1 MADDSP
7 LIRSL
12 RAAVAAAPD
21 DVPLRLHFAELLL
34 AEGRNDEAVAEA
46 AVSLQHAPGDA
57 AARALMIRAMG
68 LPATPPTSPPVPA
81 APAAPAVPPVPPVL
95 AAPVAPAAPTGTGGT
110 TGLTSHADPTSLEEP
125 PAPGTPAEYTGPTSP
140 VTPAEQPQPARPA
153 DHTGPQPPESPVD
166 GPAFDWAAAEQ
177 QVRDVV
183 GPRFLTEPQAE
194 GGDAPAAWDVDAP
207 GSVRLADVGGMDEVK
222 DRLEAAFLAPMRNPE
237 LRRLYGK
244 SLRGGLLLYGPP
256 GCGKTFIARAVA
268 GELGA
273 NFLTVSLSDVLDM
286 WIGASEKN
294 VHDIFETAR
303 RQAPC
308 VVFLDELDALG
319 AKRSRTHHSGL
330 RNVVN
335 QLLTEL
341 DGIASGAG
349 NEGVFVLAATNVPW
363 DVDIALRRP
372 GRLDRTLL
380 VLPPDATAREAILR
394 YHLRER
400 PVESV
405 DLGKLVKATE
415 DFSGADLAHVC
426 ESAAETAL
434 LDSARSGS
442 VRLIT
447 TKDLLGAAKQIKPST
462 EPWFAA
468 ARNVAMFA
476 NEGGLYDDLLTHLK
490 RKRKL

>member
-1 MADDSP
+1 MSDESP

-12 RAAVAAAPD
+12 RTAVAAAPD
-21 DVPLRLHFAELLL
+21 DVPLRLHLAEMLL
-34 AEGRNDEAVAEA
+34 AAGRADDAVAEA
-46 AVSLQHAPGDA
+46 AVALQYAPADA
-57 AARALMIRAMG
+57 DARALMVRAMG
-68 LPATPPTSPPVPA
+68 LPPAGSAPPPAPSAPAPSAPAPAAGPPA
-81 APAAPAVPPVPPVL
+81 AP
-95 AAPVAPAAPTGTGGT
+95 G
-110 TGLTSHADPTSLEEP
+110 
-125 PAPGTPAEYTGPTSP
+125 
-140 VTPAEQPQPARPA
+140 
-153 DHTGPQPPESPVD
+153 
-166 GPAFDWAAAEQ
+166 FDWAAAEQ
-177 QVRDVV
+177 ELGGVV
-183 GPRFLTEPQAE
+183 GPRFVADPDAAEDAREHPLTSEGSEGTGA
-194 GGDAPAAWDVDAP
+194 GGDAADSPWEVDAP
-207 GSVRLADVGGMDEVK
+207 GTVRLADVGGMQEVK

-237 LRRLYGK
+237 LRKLYGK

-273 NFLTVSLSDVLDM
+273 SFMSISLSDILDM
-286 WIGASEKN
+286 WIGRSEKN

-319 AKRSRTHHSGL
+319 AKRSRTAHSGL

-341 DGIASGAG
+341 DGVGSGAH
-349 NEGVFVLAATNVPW
+349 EGVFVLAATNVPW

-380 VLPPDATAREAILR
+380 VLPPDAAAREAILR

-400 PVESV
+400 PIEAV
-405 DLGKLVKATE
+405 DLGKLAKATE

-434 LDSARSGS
+434 LDSARTGT
-442 VRLIT
+442 VRMIGM
-447 TKDLLGAAKQIKPST
+447 KDLLSAAKQIRPSS
-462 EPWFAA
+462 EPWFAS

-476 NEGGLYDDLLTHLK
+476 NDGGMYDDLLAYLK
-490 RKRKL
+490 KKRKL

>member
-1 MADDSP
+1 MADESP

-12 RAAVAAAPD
+12 RAAVAAAPG

-34 AEGRNDEAVAEA
+34 SEGRNDEAVAEA
-46 AVSLQHAPGDA
+46 AVALQHAPGDA
-57 AARALMIRAMG
+57 DARALMMRAMG
-68 LPATPPTSPPVPA
+68 MPPA
-81 APAAPAVPPVPPVL
+81 AASAPAGGARPEPSG
-95 AAPVAPAAPTGTGGT
+95 PAEPTGPGR
-110 TGLTSHADPTSLEEP
+110 SS
-125 PAPGTPAEYTGPTSP
+125 APGEAAEPVEPT
-140 VTPAEQPQPARPA
+140 AGGA
-153 DHTGPQPPESPVD
+153 
-166 GPAFDWAAAEQ
+166 PAFDWDAAEQ
-177 QVRDVV
+177 QVQDVV
-183 GPRFLTEPQAE
+183 GPRFLEDPQAAA
-194 GGDAPAAWDVDAP
+194 GDGAAGDADAWDVDAP
-207 GSVRLADVGGMDEVK
+207 GAVRLADVGGMDEVK
-222 DRLEAAFLAPMRNPE
+222 ERLEAAFLAPMRNPE

-294 VHDIFETAR
+294 IHDIFETAR

-380 VLPPDATAREAILR
+380 VLPPDATARESILR

-400 PVESV
+400 PIEAV

-426 ESAAETAL
+426 ESAAEAAL

-476 NEGGLYDDLLTHLK
+476 NEGGLYDDLLAHLK

>member
-1 MADDSP
+1 MADESP

-12 RAAVAAAPD
+12 RAAVAAAPG

-34 AEGRNDEAVAEA
+34 SEGRNEEAVAEA
-46 AVSLQHAPGDA
+46 AVALQHAPGDA
-57 AARALMIRAMG
+57 DARALMMRAMG
-68 LPATPPTSPPVPA
+68 MPPATPPVTPPAA
-81 APAAPAVPPVPPVL
+81 APAAPPA
-95 AAPVAPAAPTGTGGT
+95 AAPVTPPAVEQPA
-110 TGLTSHADPTSLEEP
+110 P
-125 PAPGTPAEYTGPTSP
+125 PAPAPAPEAPATPA
-140 VTPAEQPQPARPA
+140 PAPA
-153 DHTGPQPPESPVD
+153 
-166 GPAFDWAAAEQ
+166 PAFDWDAAEQ
-177 QVRDVV
+177 QVQDLV
-183 GPRFLTEPQAE
+183 GPRFLDEPQAADGE
-194 GGDAPAAWDVDAP
+194 GAAGDAAAWDVDAP
-207 GSVRLADVGGMDEVK
+207 GAVRLADVGGMEEVK

-294 VHDIFETAR
+294 IHDIFETAR

-380 VLPPDATAREAILR
+380 VLPPDAAAREAILR

-400 PVESV
+400 PIEAV
-405 DLGKLVKATE
+405 DLGKLVKVTE
-415 DFSGADLAHVC
+415 DFSGADLAHLC
-426 ESAAETAL
+426 ETAAEAAL

-476 NEGGLYDDLLTHLK
+476 NEGGLYDDLLAYLK

>member
-1 MADDSP
+1 MADESP

-12 RAAVAAAPD
+12 RAAVTAAPG

-46 AVSLQHAPGDA
+46 AVALQHAPGDA
-57 AARALMIRAMG
+57 DARALMVRAMG
-68 LPATPPTSPPVPA
+68 MPPATPPA
-81 APAAPAVPPVPPVL
+81 QAPATPPAQAPA
-95 AAPVAPAAPTGTGGT
+95 PAT
-110 TGLTSHADPTSLEEP
+110 P
-125 PAPGTPAEYTGPTSP
+125 PAPAPAPTERATEPVEPPPPPVGP
-140 VTPAEQPQPARPA
+140 V
-153 DHTGPQPPESPVD
+153 
-166 GPAFDWAAAEQ
+166 PAFDWDAAEQ

-183 GPRFLTEPQAE
+183 GPRFLDDPQAAE
-194 GGDAPAAWDVDAP
+194 GEGTAGDADAWDVDAP

-222 DRLEAAFLAPMRNPE
+222 ERLEAAFLAPMRNPE
-237 LRRLYGK
+237 LRKLYGK

-294 VHDIFETAR
+294 IHDIFETAR

-400 PVESV
+400 PIEAV

-426 ESAAETAL
+426 ETAAEAAL

-442 VRLIT
+442 VRLIS
-447 TKDLLGAAKQIKPST
+447 TKDLLTAAKQIKPST

-476 NEGGLYDDLLTHLK
+476 NEGGLYDDLLAHLK

>member
-1 MADDSP
+1 MSDESP
-7 LIRSL
+7 LLRSL
-12 RAAVAAAPD
+12 RAAVAAAPE
-21 DVPLRLHFAELLL
+21 DVPLRLHFTELLL
-34 AEGRNDEAVAEA
+34 AEGKYDEAVAQA
-46 AVSLQHAPGDA
+46 AAALQHAPGDE
-57 AARALMIRAMG
+57 AARDLIVRAMQ
-68 LPATPPTSPPVPA
+68 LPAIGTPPPAATATPPQAAAPSPA
-81 APAAPAVPPVPPVL
+81 AD
-95 AAPVAPAAPTGTGGT
+95 GT
-110 TGLTSHADPTSLEEP
+110 
-125 PAPGTPAEYTGPTSP
+125 
-140 VTPAEQPQPARPA
+140 RP
-153 DHTGPQPPESPVD
+153 
-166 GPAFDWAAAEQ
+166 PAFDWAAAEQ
-177 QVRDVV
+177 EVADVV
-183 GPRFLTEPQAE
+183 GPRFAAGPGDPTGPAQA
-194 GGDAPAAWDVDAP
+194 GDATEAPLTADGSGDPGDASAWDVDAP
-207 GSVRLADVGGMDEVK
+207 GDVRLADVGGMQQVK

-273 NFLTVSLSDVLDM
+273 GFMSVSLSDILDM
-286 WIGASEKN
+286 YIGTSEKN
-294 VHDIFETAR
+294 VHDIFEAAR

-341 DGIASGAG
+341 DGINAAQ

-363 DVDIALRRP
+363 DVDLALRRP

-380 VLPPDATAREAILR
+380 VLPPDAPAREAILR

-400 PVESV
+400 PIESV
-405 DLGKLVKATE
+405 DLGKIVKATE

-426 ESAAETAL
+426 ESAAEYAL
-434 LDSARSGS
+434 LDSARSGT
-442 VRLIT
+442 VRMIG
-447 TKDLLGAAKQIKPST
+447 TKDLLNAAKQIKPSS
-462 EPWFAA
+462 ESWFAS

-476 NEGGLYDDLLTHLK
+476 NDGGVYDDLVAYLK
-490 RKRKL
+490 KKRKL

>member
-1 MADDSP
+1 MSDESP

-12 RAAVAAAPD
+12 RAAVAAAPE

-34 AEGRNDEAVAEA
+34 AEGRNDEAVSQA
-46 AVSLQHAPGDA
+46 AVALQHAPGDP
-57 AARALMIRAMG
+57 AARDLMVRAMN
-68 LPATPPTSPPVPA
+68 LPAPTPP
-81 APAAPAVPPVPPVL
+81 
-95 AAPVAPAAPTGTGGT
+95 PAAPTSPAPRPTEPPKADDTGSEARRPDSTSPDGTDAT
-110 TGLTSHADPTSLEEP
+110 ATDPDAVVPEAPQADPPGSESAARP
-125 PAPGTPAEYTGPTSP
+125 PAGPS
-140 VTPAEQPQPARPA
+140 
-153 DHTGPQPPESPVD
+153 
-166 GPAFDWAAAEQ
+166 AFDWAAAEQ
-177 QVRDVV
+177 DVADLV
-183 GPRFLTEPQAE
+183 GPRFADHATEQPLTSD
-194 GGDAPAAWDVDAP
+194 GSGDAGDATAWDIDGP
-207 GSVRLADVGGMDEVK
+207 GDVRLADVGGMQEVK

-273 NFLTVSLSDVLDM
+273 GFMSVSLSDILDM
-286 WIGASEKN
+286 YIGTSEKN
-294 VHDIFETAR
+294 VHDIFEAAR

-341 DGIASGAG
+341 DGIDGDR

-363 DVDIALRRP
+363 DVDLALRRP

-380 VLPPDATAREAILR
+380 VLPPDAPAREAILR
-394 YHLRER
+394 YHLRDR
-400 PVESV
+400 PIESV
-405 DLGKLVKATE
+405 DLGKVVKATE

-426 ESAAETAL
+426 ETAAEAAL
-434 LDSARSGS
+434 LDSARSGT
-442 VRLIT
+442 VRMIG
-447 TKDLLGAAKQIKPST
+447 TKDLLQAAKQIRPSS
-462 EPWFAA
+462 ESWFAS

-476 NEGGLYDDLLTHLK
+476 NDGGMYDDLVAYLK
-490 RKRKL
+490 KKRKL

>member
-1 MADDSP
+1 MADESP

-12 RAAVAAAPD
+12 RAAVAAAPG

-34 AEGRNDEAVAEA
+34 AQGRNDEAVAEA
-46 AVSLQHAPGDA
+46 AAALQHAPGDA
-57 AARALMIRAMG
+57 DARALMVRAMG
-68 LPATPPTSPPVPA
+68 M
-81 APAAPAVPPVPPVL
+81 PPVPP
-95 AAPVAPAAPTGTGGT
+95 APAPAP
-110 TGLTSHADPTSLEEP
+110 APEP
-125 PAPGTPAEYTGPTSP
+125 PAPAPAPEPPAAAEPPAPAP
-140 VTPAEQPQPARPA
+140 VRSGAKDP
-153 DHTGPQPPESPVD
+153 
-166 GPAFDWAAAEQ
+166 FDWAAAEE
-177 QVRDVV
+177 QVSDLV
-183 GPRFLTEPQAE
+183 GPRFLDEPQAD
-194 GGDAPAAWDVDAP
+194 GGDGPAGDAAAWDVDAP
-207 GSVRLADVGGMDEVK
+207 GAVRLADVGGMTDVK
-222 DRLEAAFLAPMRNPE
+222 ERLEAAFLAPMRNPE

-294 VHDIFETAR
+294 IHDIFETAR

-319 AKRSRTHHSGL
+319 GKRSRTHSNGL

-349 NEGVFVLAATNVPW
+349 NEGIFVLAATNVPW

-380 VLPPDATAREAILR
+380 VLPPDAPAREAILR

-400 PVESV
+400 PIEAV
-405 DLGKLVKATE
+405 DLGKLVKVTE
-415 DFSGADLAHVC
+415 DFSGADLAHLC
-426 ESAAETAL
+426 ETAAETAL
-434 LDSARSGS
+434 LDSARTGS

-447 TKDLLGAAKQIKPST
+447 TKDLLGAARQLRPST

-476 NEGGLYDDLLTHLK
+476 NEGGLYDDLLAYLK

>member
-1 MADDSP
+1 MADESP

-12 RAAVAAAPD
+12 RAAVAAAPG

-46 AVSLQHAPGDA
+46 AVALQHAPGDA
-57 AARALMIRAMG
+57 GARALMVRAMG
-68 LPATPPTSPPVPA
+68 LPAVETPAPNAVETPAPTAVEDPS
-81 APAAPAVPPVPPVL
+81 PAV
-95 AAPVAPAAPTGTGGT
+95 AET
-110 TGLTSHADPTSLEEP
+110 
-125 PAPGTPAEYTGPTSP
+125 PAPDEPAQAASTP
-140 VTPAEQPQPARPA
+140 TP
-153 DHTGPQPPESPVD
+153 S
-166 GPAFDWAAAEQ
+166 FDWDAAEQ
-177 QVRDVV
+177 QVQDLV
-183 GPRFLTEPQAE
+183 GPRFLEDPQAAD
-194 GGDAPAAWDVDAP
+194 GDGTAGDADAWDVDAP
-207 GSVRLADVGGMDEVK
+207 GSVRLGDVGGMEEVK

-273 NFLTVSLSDVLDM
+273 SFLTVSLSDVLDM

-294 VHDIFETAR
+294 IHDIFETAR

-380 VLPPDATAREAILR
+380 VLPPDAAAREAILR

-400 PVESV
+400 PIEAV

-426 ESAAETAL
+426 ETAAEAAL

-476 NEGGLYDDLLTHLK
+476 NEGGLYDDLLAHLK

>member
-1 MADDSP
+1 MADESP

-12 RAAVAAAPD
+12 RTAVAAAPG

-34 AEGRNDEAVAEA
+34 SEGRNEEAVAEA
-46 AVSLQHAPGDA
+46 AVALQHAPGDA
-57 AARALMIRAMG
+57 AARALMMRAMG
-68 LPATPPTSPPVPA
+68 
-81 APAAPAVPPVPPVL
+81 VPPVSAPAPEPGPAPVQPPV
-95 AAPVAPAAPTGTGGT
+95 AEKPVVEKPVAEKPVAERPETPAP
-110 TGLTSHADPTSLEEP
+110 ADPAL
-125 PAPGTPAEYTGPTSP
+125 
-140 VTPAEQPQPARPA
+140 
-153 DHTGPQPPESPVD
+153 
-166 GPAFDWAAAEQ
+166 AFDWDAAEQ
-177 QVRDVV
+177 QVQDLV
-183 GPRFLTEPQAE
+183 GPRFLEDPQAE
-194 GGDAPAAWDVDAP
+194 GGEGAAGDAAAWDVDAP
-207 GSVRLADVGGMDEVK
+207 GAVRLADVGGMEEVK
-222 DRLEAAFLAPMRNPE
+222 ERLEAAFLAPMRNPE

-294 VHDIFETAR
+294 IHDIFETAR

-380 VLPPDATAREAILR
+380 VLPPDAAAREAILR

-400 PVESV
+400 PIEAV
-405 DLGKLVKATE
+405 DLGKLVNVTE
-415 DFSGADLAHVC
+415 DFSGADLAHLC
-426 ESAAETAL
+426 ESAAEAAL
-434 LDSARSGS
+434 LDSARTGS

-462 EPWFAA
+462 EPWFAV

-476 NEGGLYDDLLTHLK
+476 NEGGLYDDLLAYLK

>member
-1 MADDSP
+1 MADESP

-12 RAAVAAAPD
+12 RAAVAAAPG

-34 AEGRNDEAVAEA
+34 SEGRNDEAVAEA
-46 AVSLQHAPGDA
+46 AVALQHAPGDA
-57 AARALMIRAMG
+57 DARALMMRAMG
-68 LPATPPTSPPVPA
+68 M
-81 APAAPAVPPVPPVL
+81 
-95 AAPVAPAAPTGTGGT
+95 
-110 TGLTSHADPTSLEEP
+110 P
-125 PAPGTPAEYTGPTSP
+125 PAPATAPAGGARPEPAGPAEPSGPGDPSGPGRSSASGEAAEPAGP
-140 VTPAEQPQPARPA
+140 VEPTARPEPTA
-153 DHTGPQPPESPVD
+153 G
-166 GPAFDWAAAEQ
+166 GAPAFDWDAAEQ
-177 QVRDVV
+177 QVQDVV
-183 GPRFLTEPQAE
+183 GPRFLEDPQAAA
-194 GGDAPAAWDVDAP
+194 GDGAAGDADAWDVDAP
-207 GSVRLADVGGMDEVK
+207 GAVRLADVGGMDEVK
-222 DRLEAAFLAPMRNPE
+222 ERLEAAFLAPMRNPE

-294 VHDIFETAR
+294 IHDIFETAR

-380 VLPPDATAREAILR
+380 VLPPDATARESILR

-400 PVESV
+400 PIEAV

-426 ESAAETAL
+426 ESAAEAAL

-476 NEGGLYDDLLTHLK
+476 NEGGLYDDLLAHLK